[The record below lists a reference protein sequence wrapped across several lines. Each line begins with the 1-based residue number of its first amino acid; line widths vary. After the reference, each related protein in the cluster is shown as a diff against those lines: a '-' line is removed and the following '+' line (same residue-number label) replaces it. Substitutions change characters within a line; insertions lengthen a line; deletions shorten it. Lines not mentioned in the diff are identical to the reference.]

1 MNCIL
6 QCLIYYGQFTDWCS
20 IQWNKM
26 KVNLRTWLGPAPITY
41 QLLPDG
47 RVVPGTV
54 QIPLSIL
61 HQTYLYTPDSTM
73 LEVQTADASQLRS
86 QRFPWI
92 AVEIEEGSERID
104 LSDWVQSLR
113 WKGSTIPSLGSL
125 LTLWS
130 FLSSRAVS
138 STCIIHTVKN
148 SGDTEQFTWGDLYGL
163 CR

>member
-6 QCLIYYGQFTDWCS
+6 QCLIYYGQLTNWCS

-26 KVNLRTWLGPAPITY
+26 KASLRSWLGPAPTTY
-41 QLLPDG
+41 RLLLDG
-47 RVVPGTV
+47 RVFPGTV
-54 QIPLSIL
+54 QVPLSIL
-61 HQTYLYTPDSTM
+61 HQSYLYTPDSTM
-73 LEVQTADASQLRS
+73 LEVQTADGSHLRS

-104 LSDWVQSLR
+104 LSDWIQSLR
-113 WKGSTIPSLGSL
+113 WKGTTMPPLANL

-130 FLSSRAVS
+130 FLSSRAFS
-138 STCIIHTVKN
+138 STCIIHTIKN
-148 SGDTEQFTWGDLYGL
+148 SGDAEQFTWADLYGL